1 MKILIG
7 ITQNPKE
14 ADERIAQE
22 FKISNGQTVVGPFMS
37 SKNASDWLQ
46 FMMARSGGYEQI
58 TLPLNSSADGAWY
71 GITVEYSEPQI
82 H

>member
-14 ADERIAQE
+14 ADEKIAQE
-22 FKISNGQTVVGPFMS
+22 FKISKGQTVVGPFMS
-37 SKNASDWLQ
+37 SKNASDWLK
-46 FMMARSGGYEQI
+46 FMMARSGGYEEI
-58 TLPLNSSADGAWY
+58 ILPLNSSADDFWY
-71 GITVEYSEPQI
+71 GITVEYPEQQL